1 MKITMSAGKGNE
13 HVLEHDLNF
22 AEERYESNHK
32 VVCLVLLILL
42 HAQWHWHEHDKLDG
56 GAGIEGSEFYANT
69 VIVMIGFQE
78 PKTRPPRVT
87 A

>member
-32 VVCLVLLILL
+32 VVCFVSL
-42 HAQWHWHEHDKLDG
+42 A
-56 GAGIEGSEFYANT
+56 
-69 VIVMIGFQE
+69 
-78 PKTRPPRVT
+78 TRPRHYQARVNNEGMRVMLT
-87 A
+87 RQS